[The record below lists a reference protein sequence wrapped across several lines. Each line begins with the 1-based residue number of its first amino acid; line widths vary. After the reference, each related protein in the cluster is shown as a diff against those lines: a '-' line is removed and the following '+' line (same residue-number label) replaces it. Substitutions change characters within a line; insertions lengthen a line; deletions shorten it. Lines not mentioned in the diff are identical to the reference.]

1 MKKLFDYAEQLLPDT
16 YPTLN
21 CIQKTF
27 GSNIYTDYSDFIER
41 KTHTCFYDSSLFR
54 RYLEYLHSLPTEEYR
69 KLPEVGNADFD
80 KSDELYQNQ
89 VLPCGSSPQAES
101 VLYIIGM
108 PTCK

>member
-1 MKKLFDYAEQLLPDT
+1 LYAVIISYVPEKGALVPKNKFT
-16 YPTLN
+16 IFMCYN
-21 CIQKTF
+21 K
-27 GSNIYTDYSDFIER
+27 
-41 KTHTCFYDSSLFR
+41 SSILI
-54 RYLEYLHSLPTEEYR
+54 LGVNNVDEYR

-101 VLYIIGM
+101 MLYIIGM